1 VSERTDETDQVQEFD
16 EVDEV
21 DGTDEADE
29 AGDTGGADEASG
41 TDEADGV
48 LEAGASDEVPAKPG
62 ARVDQL
68 EAEGDIAA
76 DYLEELLDIADLDGD
91 LDMDVEGDRAAVSI
105 VGADLSQLV
114 GRDGEVLEALQ
125 ELTRLAVYRETG
137 ERSRLML
144 DISGYRADKRTEL
157 EKLAEETAAR
167 VKESGEPVSLEPMSP
182 FERKVVHDAVAAA
195 GLTSESEGAEPRR
208 FVVVLP
214 A

>member
-1 VSERTDETDQVQEFD
+1 VSERTDEMDEVQEFD

-21 DGTDEADE
+21 DGTDEGE
-29 AGDTGGADEASG
+29 ESEGAEE
-41 TDEADGV
+41 TDETE
-48 LEAGASDEVPAKPG
+48 EAGAAEEGQADDAGGVAAAKPV

-105 VGADLSQLV
+105 VGAELTQLV

-157 EKLAEETAAR
+157 EKLADETATR

-195 GLTSESEGAEPRR
+195 GLTSESEGVEPRR